1 MEGLAILILLLFLP
15 PILTIIGGMMLIFAP
30 NSRKNA
36 KRIFLIGAILLGLE
50 LLIGFA
56 VCGDMSFH

>member
-1 MEGLAILILLLFLP
+1 MNEIAILLLLLALP
-15 PILTIIGGMMLIFAP
+15 PILTIIGGFLLIFAP

-56 VCGDMSFH
+56 VCGNMNFH

>member
-1 MEGLAILILLLFLP
+1 MNEIAILLLILFIP
-15 PILTIIGGMMLIFAP
+15 PILTIIGGLLLIFSP
-30 NSRKNA
+30 QKRQSA

-56 VCGDMSFH
+56 VCGNMNFH

>member
-1 MEGLAILILLLFLP
+1 MEGIAILILILFLP
-15 PILTIIGGMMLIFAP
+15 PILTIIGGFMLIFA
-30 NSRKNA
+30 SDRKKA
-36 KRIFLIGAILLGLE
+36 KRVFLVGAILLGLE